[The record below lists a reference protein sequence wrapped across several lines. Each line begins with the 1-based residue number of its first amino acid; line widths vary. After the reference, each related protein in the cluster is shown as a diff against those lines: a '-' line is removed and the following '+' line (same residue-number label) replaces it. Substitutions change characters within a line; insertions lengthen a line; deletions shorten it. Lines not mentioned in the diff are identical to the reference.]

1 MQTWFYHPGA
11 TIVGALLWFIGPAR
25 IEGRERIP
33 RSGPAII
40 IANHCSLM
48 DPPLLGWATGHQVG
62 RVVHFMAKVEI
73 RRWPLI
79 GWLARNAGVFF
90 VRRGEGDRG
99 AQRTALEHLA
109 AGRLIGVF
117 PEGTRNPDGALI
129 EGKPGVALLA
139 MRAGVPIIPVGITG
153 TARRRRGALRWLSRE
168 TITFRIGE
176 PFRVAYQPEGRLDR
190 EELARGTD
198 TLMRA
203 IAALLPEAQQGVYR
217 AGAIQSDRS

>member
-1 MQTWFYHPGA
+1 MKTWFYHPGA
-11 TIVGALLWFIGPAR
+11 TIIGALLWLVGPAR
-25 IEGRERIP
+25 IEGIEHLP
-33 RSGPAII
+33 RTGPAII

-48 DPPLLGWATGHQVG
+48 DPPMLGWATGHQVG
-62 RVVHFMAKVEI
+62 RVVHFMAKAEMS
-73 RRWPLI
+73 RWPLV

-90 VRRGEGDRG
+90 VRRGEGDRA
-99 AQRTALEHLA
+99 AQRMALEHLA
-109 AGRLIGVF
+109 EGRLIGIF

-153 TARRRRGALRWLSRE
+153 TARRRHGALRWLSRE
-168 TITFRIGE
+168 PITFHVGE
-176 PFRVAYQPEGRLDR
+176 PFRLLYQPEGRLDR
-190 EELARGTD
+190 AELERGTG

-217 AGAIQSDRS
+217 TTPIQSEPS